1 MCRLV
6 VLIYVSSFTIYIL
19 PTKPK
24 NNTLTGSVPG
34 QDVASLVSRVSITK
48 SESVNS
54 YVYQYFN

>member
-6 VLIYVSSFTIYIL
+6 VLFYVSSFTIYIL

-54 YVYQYFN
+54 YVY